1 MSDES
6 DALMVVAEVAKYLR
20 LPESTTYRLIK
31 AGDLPAI
38 VLSPRRIRVRRA
50 DLDQWLVERSTGGAR

>member
-1 MSDES
+1 VND
-6 DALMVVAEVAKYLR
+6 DDRLMVVAEVAEYLR

-31 AGDLPAI
+31 AGTIPAM

-50 DLDQWLVERSTGGAR
+50 DLDRWLAERTTGGAS